1 MSGPRPGAAGRIR
14 CSGESHY
21 TLFLPLAALVCVFR
35 RFPEYFRDGA
45 ALSLTDAIPT
55 GLLDDSSSEYGHM
68 VSVARYRNPA
78 R

>member
-1 MSGPRPGAAGRIR
+1 MAAR
-14 CSGESHY
+14 
-21 TLFLPLAALVCVFR
+21 VCVFR